1 MPITVKNVSYAYEPE
16 KSGETAVLK
25 DISLHIEDGEF
36 VAIMGHTGS
45 GKSTLVQL
53 MAGLLDPSMGEIDV
67 DGEDIAAPG
76 YDRSGLRKKIGVV
89 FQYPEKQL
97 FETTVYKDAAFGL
110 KHSGLKPEEI
120 RQRVEQAL
128 EAMGFDYG
136 KIKDESPF
144 GLSGGEKRR
153 AAIAGVLAVQ
163 PKYLILDEPA
173 AGLDPVVREQF
184 KALLKS
190 LNHQGVTIIMVSH
203 NADYVA
209 ETANRVI
216 LMEKG
221 RIREDAPVR
230 KVFSAAG
237 RMEEKGLQDC
247 AVCRVKELV
256 LQNKCQTGS
265 KEEEGELRQLL
276 GDTVRYREFLDA
288 VTDRIRQK
296 KGEKEEKEESRAFC
310 GAEGTGALEKGSE
323 AGEAVR
329 EEEAGTY
336 DTEVQKSRNPKRR
349 SLGGHSLSGQY
360 IAGESALHRIDG
372 RVKFFAFLFLTA
384 AVVAAKGVIFYGIL
398 AALAVLLLWLTGLPL
413 RKAAGYAV
421 RLPWLFV
428 TVFVMNALFFSAEA
442 PIWHWWIFSLT
453 AEGMMQGL
461 RVISKIVLVTVF
473 CNILMVTTPPGEIT
487 AAIRLMLR
495 PLKLVRLPAD
505 DIAMILSVA
514 MAFIPTLFEEV
525 ESIKLA
531 QLARGAR
538 FESRSLTKRAAAI
551 LPLVVPV
558 FLSAFKRAD
567 ELAMAMESRGYR
579 SETERKKEKNK
590 RK

>member
-1 MPITVKNVSYAYEPE
+1 MPITVKNVSYTYEPE
-16 KSGETAVLK
+16 KSGEAAVLK
-25 DISLHIEDGEF
+25 NISLHIAEGEF

-67 DGEDIAAPG
+67 DGENIAAPG

-97 FETTVYKDAAFGL
+97 FETTVYKDVAFGL
-110 KHSGLKPEEI
+110 KHSGLKPEEV
-120 RQRVEQAL
+120 RKRVEQAL
-128 EAMGFDYG
+128 EAMGLDYG

-190 LNHQGVTIIMVSH
+190 LNRQGVTVIMVSH
-203 NADYVA
+203 NTDYVA
-209 ETANRVI
+209 ETADRVI

-221 RIREDAPVR
+221 RIREDTPVR
-230 KVFSAAG
+230 EVFSAAG
-237 RMEEKGLQDC
+237 KMEEKGFGDC
-247 AVCRVKELV
+247 TVCRIKELV
-256 LQNKCQTGS
+256 LQGMRQRGAAQ
-265 KEEEGELRQLL
+265 EEEELRQLF
-276 GDTVRYREFLDA
+276 GNTVRYQEFVNA
-288 VTDRIRQK
+288 VSDHIRQK
-296 KGEKEEKEESRAFC
+296 RGEKKESRDFC
-310 GAEGTGALEKGSE
+310 GEEGTGALEGEGQAGITVMAKE
-323 AGEAVR
+323 AGQGEK
-329 EEEAGTY
+329 EFH
-336 DTEVQKSRNPKRR
+336 KSGNRR
-349 SLGGHSLSGQY
+349 RCSLGGHSLSGQY
-360 IAGESALHRIDG
+360 IAAESALHRIDG
-372 RVKFFAFLFLTA
+372 RVKFFAFLCLAA
-384 AVVAAKGVIFYGIL
+384 AVVAAKGFIFYGIL
-398 AALAVLLLWLTGLPL
+398 AVLAVLLLRLTGLPL

-421 RLPWLFV
+421 RLPWLFA
-428 TVFVMNALFFSAEA
+428 TVFVMNALFFSTEA
-442 PIWHWWIFSLT
+442 PVWHWWIFSLT
-453 AEGMMQGL
+453 AEGMGQGL
-461 RVISKIVLVTVF
+461 RVIFKIVLVTMF
-473 CNILMVTTPPGEIT
+473 CNILMVTTPPGEIN

-495 PLKLVRLPAD
+495 PLKLARLPAD

-514 MAFIPTLFEEV
+514 VAFIPTLLEEV
-525 ESIKLA
+525 ETIKLA

-538 FESRSLTKRAAAI
+538 FESRRLTQRAAAI
-551 LPLVVPV
+551 LPLAVPV

-567 ELAMAMESRGYR
+567 ELAMAMEARGYR

>member
-1 MPITVKNVSYAYEPE
+1 MPITVKNVSYTYDPE
-16 KSGETAVLK
+16 KSGEAAVLK

-53 MAGLLDPSMGEIDV
+53 MSGLLDPSMGEIDV

-97 FETTVYKDAAFGL
+97 FETTVYKDVAFGL

-173 AGLDPVVREQF
+173 AGLDPVLREQF

-190 LNHQGVTIIMVSH
+190 LNRQGVTVIMVSH
-203 NADYVA
+203 NTDYVA

-230 KVFSAAG
+230 EVFSAAG
-237 RMEEKGLQDC
+237 KMEEKGFGDC
-247 AVCRVKELV
+247 TLCRVKELV
-256 LQNKCQTGS
+256 LQKTGQRGA
-265 KEEEGELRQLL
+265 KEEEEIRQLL

-288 VTDRIRQK
+288 VAGRIRQK
-296 KGEKEEKEESRAFC
+296 RGEKEESRAFC
-310 GAEGTGALEKGSE
+310 GEEGTGALERGGE
-323 AGEAVR
+323 AGEDAR
-329 EEEAGTY
+329 EEESGTY
-336 DTEVQKSRNPKRR
+336 DTKVHKPRNPKRR
-349 SLGGHSLSGQY
+349 FPGGHSLSGQY
-360 IAGESALHRIDG
+360 IAAESALHRMDG

-398 AALAVLLLWLTGLPL
+398 AVLAVSLLWLTGLPL

-428 TVFVMNALFFSAEA
+428 TVFVMNALFFSTEA

-453 AEGMMQGL
+453 AEGMGQGL